1 MTDDNKVLED
11 LARCSREFR
20 DITGKIDTVDIDVVI
35 TNYRKYISHI
45 ENDIKRWM
53 LSSKA
58 SIINFYSLIKNGDM
72 KNKEI
77 CLPDTNYL
85 IHSYQDYYAGLLSYL
100 KEISNIVRKDFNP
113 DKKIELI
120 RKLGLANSKDES
132 FTDLCGEEKDVT
144 FSDAILNIECILDL
158 IETIN
163 TFKNDL
169 DELIEREFSDED
181 VKKACLILFTNSTLT
196 FVNKCIDT
204 VYRTNYKMTDCVNG
218 NETSDENLGNESYS
232 IF

>member
-53 LSSKA
+53 LSSKD

-163 TFKNDL
+163 TIKNDL
-169 DELIEREFSDED
+169 DEKPFSKFKIGNSDKSFYIESKDNI
-181 VKKACLILFTNSTLT
+181 KILSYYEG
-196 FVNKCIDT
+196 T
-204 VYRTNYKMTDCVNG
+204 VYIHTLNNFIRVEDFKNVMLKDMV
-218 NETSDENLGNESYS
+218 
-232 IF
+232 